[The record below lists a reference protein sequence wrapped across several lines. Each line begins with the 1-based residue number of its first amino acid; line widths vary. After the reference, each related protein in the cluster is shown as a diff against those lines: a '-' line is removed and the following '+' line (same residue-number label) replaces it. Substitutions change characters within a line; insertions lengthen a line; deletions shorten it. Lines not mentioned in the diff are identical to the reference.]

1 MLKTILLVAAG
12 ASLAAT
18 VANKVAPAEVV
29 VVNGQPTVKT
39 YGTIAAVGAGGVVA
53 GLLAFYGR
61 RSCRR

>member
-18 VANKVAPAEVV
+18 IANKVAPAEVV
-29 VVNGQPTVKT
+29 VVNGTPTVKT

-53 GLLAFYGR
+53 GLLALYGR
-61 RSCRR
+61 CRR